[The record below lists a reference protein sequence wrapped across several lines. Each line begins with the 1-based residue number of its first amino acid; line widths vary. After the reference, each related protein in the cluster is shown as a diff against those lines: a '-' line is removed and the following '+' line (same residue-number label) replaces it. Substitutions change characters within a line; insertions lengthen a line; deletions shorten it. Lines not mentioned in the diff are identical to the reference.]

1 MTALCF
7 LSRSVT
13 GLATTATSRSL
24 RALAFLLFAGLLSA
38 CAIRLPWMPSLL
50 ASVGED
56 GNVYILNGDRRTP
69 ITTDGA
75 GYRQPVWSHDGTRLA
90 FLNADRTA
98 IFMASAGGEWVQEVY
113 RSENERPR
121 TLGWSPDGRFL
132 ALTTNSASAAVSLLH
147 IISAQTGDLR
157 TLDAGPDLRWRWTR
171 QGHLLIRAG
180 ERQTLLHVAG
190 RVLDNRTDEEP
201 PASMGV
207 DGPPAA
213 IPSPNGQRSAIF
225 IPQADGSFLLLIVN
239 THTGLE
245 VKRFSMEL
253 TPEYWE
259 LVGALA
265 EWQEG
270 LRIWSPKGHYVAV
283 AQINGAD
290 SELWAYP
297 AAGHE
302 APRRLGN
309 GVEVSWFWR

>member
-1 MTALCF
+1 MIPLRFPSPLFT
-7 LSRSVT
+7 S
-13 GLATTATSRSL
+13 LAASATSRSL
-24 RALAFLLFAGLLSA
+24 RILVFLLFAGLFSA
-38 CAIRLPWMPSLL
+38 CAIRPPWMPSLL

-56 GNVYILNGDRRTP
+56 GNVYVLNGDGRTP

-75 GYRQPVWSHDGTRLA
+75 RYRHPVWSHDGTRLA

-113 RSENERPR
+113 RSENERPL
-121 TLGWSPDGRFL
+121 TLGWSRDGRFL
-132 ALTTNSASAAVSLLH
+132 ALTTNSASAGVSLLH
-147 IISAQTGDLR
+147 MISAQTGDLR

-180 ERQTLLHVAG
+180 DRQMLLNVTG
-190 RVLDNRTDEEP
+190 RVLDDRTDVKP
-201 PASMGV
+201 PTPISA
-207 DGPPAA
+207 DGSAVA
-213 IPSPNGQRSAIF
+213 IPSPNGQRSAVF
-225 IPQADGSFLLLIVN
+225 SPQADGSFLLSIVN

-245 VKRFSMEL
+245 VKRFSIEL

-270 LRIWSPKGHYVAV
+270 LRIWSPNGHYVAV
-283 AQINGAD
+283 AQIDGVD
-290 SELWAYP
+290 SVLWAYP